1 MFRMHKIKYNFKS
14 DEKIEEQIKV
24 PKNISNDS
32 FDVESLYT
40 TVRFILK
47 RSIRNFQEATP
58 QVEEEEPKPKGSLRL
73 PICYLKKIISSE
85 LLSCK
90 DQLESAEIAHETAVS
105 ILKKLE
111 DCTWMA
117 KAVLTLAVFA
127 KEYGDFIEYHR
138 NKYNINNDLATSD
151 QLTDSLA
158 FLKGWKIELLDK
170 QKTEIRELNVLIEK
184 TLELMNAM
192 NELEKFSKNR
202 KVSMDGV
209 KADLILPE
217 EVDYYWV
224 IMAVIAC
231 VNKFTTILTS
241 SYQQL

>member
-1 MFRMHKIKYNFKS
+1 
-14 DEKIEEQIKV
+14 
-24 PKNISNDS
+24 
-32 FDVESLYT
+32 
-40 TVRFILK
+40 
-47 RSIRNFQEATP
+47 
-58 QVEEEEPKPKGSLRL
+58 
-73 PICYLKKIISSE
+73 
-85 LLSCK
+85 
-90 DQLESAEIAHETAVS
+90 
-105 ILKKLE
+105 
-111 DCTWMA
+111 MA

-241 SYQQL
+241 SYQQLVGEDDLKGTILNSEQDYGGVLSLWETRCST